1 MNMNRSLR
9 FATDL
14 QELERI
20 QAAIKEMGEEAD
32 WPPDFGYQVNL
43 VLEELVVNVINYG
56 HRGDPNH
63 EIEITLDWEAD
74 KLTMEMVDDA
84 PAFNPLEDNPEPDLT
99 SKLEDRPVGGLGI
112 FLVHHLMD
120 EIQYRREGGRN
131 HLTLVKRRDK

>member
-14 QELERI
+14 RELERI

-56 HRGDPNH
+56 HRRDPNH
-63 EIEITLDWEAD
+63 EIEISLDWEAD
-74 KLTMEMVDDA
+74 KLTMKMVDDA

-112 FLVHHLMD
+112 YLVHHLMD
-120 EIQYRREGGRN
+120 EIQYRREGGQN
-131 HLTLVKRRDK
+131 HLTLIKRRDK

>member
-1 MNMNRSLR
+1 MNMDRSLR

-14 QELERI
+14 RELKRI

-120 EIQYRREGGRN
+120 EIRYRREGGRN
-131 HLTLVKRRDK
+131 HLTLIKRRDK